1 MKTIQMFKSGVTTK
15 IILLA
20 SIGVIGL
27 LVVAGIN
34 IVLDLS
40 MDKDSRVSR
49 NSQEIVRL
57 SLQGILLE
65 EKYINTGDEALI
77 SSINENGSKRQE
89 ITPII
94 KSITKDERVRQ
105 SADQIEVMAQKHTK
119 AFANIIDNIAIIDRD
134 RNAITE
140 KMLQLSQNISR
151 VVEAITQEETE
162 LMYEGES
169 LDSSKLAL
177 RDEFKVLMSAFDQ
190 KLLNIQNL
198 FVFNDAKRFEDTRVK
213 FNDKIAL
220 TFKNAEPML
229 KIINSGEFNTI
240 YSDIG
245 NSFTVIDS
253 LETSVFTEWQKNQDM
268 RPALSKSGEQIQQA
282 ALDIVAITERN
293 IATSKKIAST
303 VSLVTA
309 SIALLLLVVL
319 SFLIV
324 RSITRPLNRAIDG
337 LKHGAGEVTNTANQI
352 TEASQSVAEGASEQ
366 AASLEETSSSLE
378 EMESVTRQNA
388 DNAGQADK
396 LMKTACEV
404 VDTANESME
413 QLTHSM
419 AEITQ
424 ASEETS
430 KVVKTIDEI
439 AFQTNLLALNAAVE
453 AARAGEAG
461 AGFAVVA
468 EEVRNLAMRAADAAK
483 TTADLIDTSTKK
495 VKDGGE
501 LVERTNEGF
510 VSVVEN
516 ATKAAA
522 LVGEIASASLEQ
534 AQGIGQVNTA
544 VAEIDTVT
552 QRNASGAEESA
563 AAAERM
569 NHQAKEMWALL
580 GELMAVVQGRN
591 GEQRL
596 SDDFSSDPPLMS
608 GSSQTGENV
617 ALLDVPN
624 ESTTATG

>member
-1 MKTIQMFKSGVTTK
+1 MKIIRLFNSGVRTK

-27 LVVAGIN
+27 LLVSGISVFLN
-34 IVLDLS
+34 LS
-40 MDKDSRVSR
+40 MDKDLHVSR
-49 NSQEIVRL
+49 DSQEIVHL

-65 EKYINTGDEALI
+65 EKFINTGAEALI
-77 SSINENGSKRQE
+77 SLINAHGKKRQE
-89 ITPII
+89 IIPRI
-94 KSITKDERVRQ
+94 KFMAKDERVRR
-105 SADQIEVMAQKHTK
+105 SADQIEIMAKKHTRT
-119 AFANIIDNIAIIDRD
+119 FADIVANIAIIDRD

-140 KMLQLSQNISR
+140 KILQLSQSINQ
-151 VVEAITQEETE
+151 VVENITREETE
-162 LMYEGES
+162 LMMEGES
-169 LDSSKLAL
+169 LDPTNLAL

-198 FVFNDAKRFEDTRVK
+198 FVFNDAKRFEDTRVM

-220 TFKNAEPML
+220 TYKNTGPML
-229 KIINSGEFNTI
+229 KIINSGEFNAV
-240 YSDIG
+240 YNNIG
-245 NSFTVIDS
+245 NSLTIIDD

-268 RPALSKSGEQIQQA
+268 RPALSQSGEQIQQA
-282 ALDIVAITERN
+282 ALDIVNTTEGN
-293 IATSKKIAST
+293 IAASEKLGNT
-303 VSLVTA
+303 VSLATA
-309 SIALLLLVVL
+309 GTALLLLIVL
-319 SFLIV
+319 SFFIV
-324 RSITRPLNRAIDG
+324 RSITRPLNRAING
-337 LKHGAGEVTNTANQI
+337 LKEGAEDVTETSSQI
-352 TEASQSVAEGASEQ
+352 TEASQTVAEGASEQ

-388 DNAGQADK
+388 DNASQADK
-396 LMKTACEV
+396 LMQTACEV

-413 QLTHSM
+413 KLTQSM
-419 AEITQ
+419 TEITK

-468 EEVRNLAMRAADAAK
+468 DEVRNLAMRAAEAAK
-483 TTADLIDTSTKK
+483 TTANLIETSAKK

-501 LVERTNEGF
+501 LVENTNEGF

-534 AQGIGQVNTA
+534 AEGIGQINTA
-544 VAEIDTVT
+544 MAEIDTVT

-569 NHQAKEMWALL
+569 NLQAKEMWALL
-580 GELMAVVQGRN
+580 GELMTVVTGQ
-591 GEQRL
+591 EEDQRL
-596 SDDFSSDPPLMS
+596 LKTASANPAVM
-608 GSSQTGENV
+608 NRV
-617 ALLDVPN
+617 
-624 ESTTATG
+624 STTRKNAGLLPILTENTAATG